1 VINID
6 AEHQRAALKSV
17 PPPQTG
23 INGWVDNL
31 RGRWKRMA
39 LKGGELPRLFRRTEM
54 EWADWIPLHG
64 ADKQAEIDRLSE
76 HFRRKP
82 NDREALPR
90 ALALLSQ
97 IAQETLG
104 YSPYP
109 VQRRGALVLALG
121 GLAEMATGE
130 GKTTVVALWAAIAG
144 WSRKPCHIVTANDY
158 LARRD
163 AEVMAPFY
171 TAVGLSV
178 GSVTGDMPRQ
188 GRGEVYARDLVYT
201 TSKELLADFLRDRIQ
216 MGRALDPTLRFIRSL
231 RHPGTPGK
239 KESTVLRG
247 IHTAI
252 VDEADSVLIDEAV
265 TPLRISSKTPH
276 DSLKTAYRHC
286 SRMVRQLRPGK
297 DYLVNQRFREIKL
310 LDQGWDNLED
320 AFGGLSKEWATPERF
335 EEIINH
341 SLEAREFYKVDR
353 DYIIKEGK
361 IQIVDSFTGRTL
373 PDRSWSQGLHQ
384 AIEAKEEI
392 ELTDPSETLASLSFQ
407 RFFRLFFRL
416 SGLTGTAMEAAD
428 EFWRI
433 YAMPVIRVP
442 RNKPLQRVGL
452 SDRLFP
458 GRKEKWKTL
467 FQVVQQA
474 HESGQTHPRGNP
486 DGRRQRA
493 SGLPSWRK
501 SMGFPSGSSTQSN
514 PRRRADINRPKR
526 SPLPHYHRHQYG
538 RSWYRYPPPR
548 KQRGAGRSPRHRY
561 RTPLRPAHRP
571 PTFRKVRTAGGTR
584 QEHGPSYPSRM
595 ILSTSTAPP

>member
-1 VINID
+1 MT
-6 AEHQRAALKSV
+6 AKPS
-17 PPPQTG
+17 P
-23 INGWVDNL
+23 
-31 RGRWKRMA
+31 GR
-39 LKGGELPRLFRRTEM
+39 LPSSPRL
-54 EWADWIPLHG
+54 H
-64 ADKQAEIDRLSE
+64 
-76 HFRRKP
+76 RKP
-82 NDREALPR
+82 
-90 ALALLSQ
+90 LAT
-97 IAQETLG
+97 APT
-104 YSPYP
+104 P

-474 HESGQTHPRGNP
+474 HESGQPILVGTPTVGDSEHLASILEKAGLPFRLLNAVKSEEEADIIAQSGHPFRITIATNMAGRGTDIRLRGNSVERGGLLVIATERHSARRI
-486 DGRRQRA
+486 DRQLFGRSGRQ
-493 SGLPSWRK
+493 GEPGK
-501 SMGFPSGSSTQSN
+501 SMAFLSFEDDLIHQHCPPVIAWWGKTLLTL
-514 PRRRADINRPKR
+514 NRHLFF
-526 SPLPHYHRHQYG
+526 LP
-538 RSWYRYPPPR
+538 
-548 KQRGAGRSPRHRY
+548 
-561 RTPLRPAHRP
+561 RP
-571 PTFRKVRTAGGTR
+571 PALLFR
-584 QEHGPSYPSRM
+584 PS
-595 ILSTSTAPP
+595 